1 MNTLALLA
9 KFAPEIVCKRHYRAD
24 IDGLRGIAILAVVLY
39 HFFPQ
44 FFPAGFVGVDIFF
57 VISGYLIINIIHSSL
72 EKGTFSYLTFYS
84 HRIRRLFPSLLLV
97 LLFIF
102 CFSWIYFLPSEFTT
116 LGKHIFGGIFFIDNI
131 LFVKDANYFNPL
143 SQDNI
148 LLHLWS
154 LGVEEQFYII
164 VPIFMAGI
172 CIMSKKL
179 VHGARQGDAL
189 LIFLC
194 VSAFASFCC
203 QQYLLPASEKA
214 FYFPHARYWE
224 IGCGGVLA
232 LLEKKDSVASLF
244 ARCSLPLALL
254 GVLLLLA
261 GFLLI
266 RKQYFPGAWALLP
279 VLGTF
284 CCIAAG
290 SHGNFLNTKLLSH
303 PVLIFLGIIS
313 YPLYLWHW
321 PIITLLRLFD
331 AASLTA
337 RCAFCLLAIVAAA
350 ATFRLVE
357 RPLRFMLS
365 PKKAVAALIVAAC
378 IVAGMGLLTKYGR
391 ITPSTAD
398 RWGEISQVFGDWLIP
413 KKEKYNDVLVDGHVP
428 GKKYTLLYG
437 DSFAQQYFPRAAAV
451 VQAHPD
457 LQRGIIL
464 IHGIRYPAYRGS
476 RFINIHGYDTV
487 FDRFIKIANLDD
499 VDTVVLSGIWK
510 NCFSSQDAQITLDGV
525 HVHPKRD
532 RKKIMQRWEE
542 ILHFLK
548 EKEKNI
554 YIIFTNPHFARNGNN
569 GIIERNFYPR
579 SFSIKNERIDCQRFK
594 NMYKDTYEWVRSLAA
609 KYGAHFIDPADYLC
623 RDGYAPTVDEEGK
636 LIYIYN
642 RDHFRAGYMR
652 EKITYLDDAFLGK

>member
-102 CFSWIYFLPSEFTT
+102 CFSWIYFLPYEFTT

-164 VPIFMAGI
+164 VPILMAGI

-284 CCIAAG
+284 CGIAAG

-357 RPLRFMLS
+357 RPLRFMFS
-365 PKKAVAALIVAAC
+365 SKKAVATLIIAAC
-378 IVAGMGLLTKYGR
+378 IVAGMGLLAKYGR
-391 ITPSTAD
+391 IAPSTAG
-398 RWGEISQVFGDWLIP
+398 RWSEISQVFGDWLDP
-413 KKEKYNDVLVDGHVP
+413 VREQFNGTLVDGHIP
-428 GKKYTLLYG
+428 GNKYTLLYG
-437 DSFAQQYFPRAAAV
+437 DSYAQQYFPRAAAV
-451 VQAHPD
+451 LRANPERN
-457 LQRGIIL
+457 RGLIL
-464 IHGIRYPAYRGS
+464 INGYHYPPYRGS
-476 RFINIHGYDTV
+476 RFRYLNERQDTFERFMKVVNLDAIDTV
-487 FDRFIKIANLDD
+487 II
-499 VDTVVLSGIWK
+499 SGIWK
-510 NCFSSQDAQITLDGV
+510 HCFSAQHAELTLDGV
-525 HVHPKRD
+525 PVQPKRD
-532 RKKIMQRWEE
+532 RAKIMQRWEE
-542 ILHFLK
+542 LLQDLK
-548 EKEKNI
+548 THGKNV
-554 YIIFTNPHFARNGNN
+554 YLVFTNPYEVRMNN
-569 GIIERNFYPR
+569 YGIIARTLYPR
-579 SFSIKNERIDCQRFK
+579 FFTIKNELLDCRRFRSAH
-594 NMYKDTYEWVRSLAA
+594 NDAYEWVRSLAA

-623 RDGYAPTVDEEGK
+623 RDGYAPTVDEEGR
-636 LIYIYN
+636 LIYIIN